1 MEGMK
6 AQDTLHFSYQ
16 ALRAY
21 PGRTALILLA
31 MCIGVAAIILLTSL
45 GEGARLYVIGQ
56 FQGLGSNLLLVMPG
70 RTETTGS
77 APPMLG
83 TTRDLTLDDALA
95 LQRSTAVKD
104 VAPII
109 FGAAPVSFEARERE
123 VSIMGS
129 TPALLSARQLELA
142 IGRPLPDTDP
152 RIATA
157 VCVLGATVWKELFA
171 NRNAL
176 GEWVRIGAARFRV
189 IGVMADKGQSLG
201 SNINDMVIIPVA
213 SARNLFNQPSL
224 FQIVVTA
231 ESHELLQQAKKDI
244 ETILRQRHDGE
255 DDVTVITQD
264 SLIGTFDN
272 ILSAL
277 TWALGGIAAI
287 SLVVAGILI
296 MNVMLVAVSQ
306 RKAEIGLLKALGA
319 PTTQVL
325 RLFLT
330 EATLLAAAGG
340 AIGLLLGLGGVVA
353 LNQAVPEFTAQPPL
367 WALVASVVITFI
379 TGLLFGSIPARQ
391 AARLDPVAALS
402 GR

>member
-1 MEGMK
+1 MK
-6 AQDTLHFSYQ
+6 PQDTLHFSYQ

-21 PGRTALILLA
+21 PGRTSLILLA

-45 GEGARLYVIGQ
+45 GEGARRYVIGQ

-70 RTETTGS
+70 RSETSG
-77 APPMLG
+77 AGVGLVG
-83 TTRDLTLDDALA
+83 TTRDLTLEDALA
-95 LQRSTAVKD
+95 LQRSPAIKD

-109 FGAAPVSFEARERE
+109 FGAAPVSYESLERE

-142 IGRPLPDTDP
+142 IGQPLPDTNP
-152 RIATA
+152 RIATS
-157 VCVLGATVWKELFA
+157 VCLLGETVWKELFA

-176 GEWVRIGAARFRV
+176 GEWVRIGEARFRV
-189 IGVMADKGQSLG
+189 IGVLAGKGQSLG
-201 SNINDMVIIPVA
+201 SNMSDMVIIPVA
-213 SARNLFNQPSL
+213 SARNLFNMPSL

-231 ESHELLQQAKKDI
+231 QSQEQLGQAQRDI
-244 ETILRQRHDGE
+244 ERILRQRHDGE
-255 DDVTVITQD
+255 EDVTVIRQD

-272 ILSAL
+272 ILGAI
-277 TWALGGIAAI
+277 TWALGGIAAV

-340 AIGLLLGLGGVVA
+340 AIGLLLGLAGVFA
-353 LNQAVPEFTAQPPL
+353 LNQAVPEFSAQPPL
-367 WALVASVVITFI
+367 WALIASVLITFI

>member
-1 MEGMK
+1 MK
-6 AQDTLHFSYQ
+6 PQDTLHFSYQ

-56 FQGLGSNLLLVMPG
+56 FQGLGSNLLIVLPG
-70 RTETTGS
+70 RSETTGG

-83 TTRDLTLDDALA
+83 TTPRDLTLDDALA
-95 LQRSTAVKD
+95 LQRSPAIKD

-109 FGAAPVSFEARERE
+109 LGAAPVAYESRERE
-123 VSIMGS
+123 VTIMGS
-129 TPALLSARQLELA
+129 TPALLSARQLDLA
-142 IGRPLPDTDP
+142 LGQSLPDTNP
-152 RIATA
+152 RVATA
-157 VCVLGATVWKELFA
+157 VCLLGETVWKELFG
-171 NRNAL
+171 NRPAL
-176 GEWVRIGAARFRV
+176 GAWVRIGESRFRV
-189 IGVMADKGQSLG
+189 IGVLAGKGQSLG
-201 SNINDMVIIPVA
+201 SDMSDMVVIPVA
-213 SARNLFNQPSL
+213 SARNLFNAPSL
-224 FQIVVTA
+224 FRIIVTA
-231 ESHELLQQAKKDI
+231 SSQGQLPQAKQDI
-244 ETILRQRHDGE
+244 DQIIRQRHDGE
-255 DDVTVITQD
+255 NDITIIAQD
-264 SLIGTFDN
+264 ALIGTFDN
-272 ILSAL
+272 ILGAL

-287 SLVVAGILI
+287 SLIVAGILI

-319 PTTQVL
+319 PTSQVL

-330 EATLLAAAGG
+330 EATLLASAGG
-340 AIGLLLGLGGVVA
+340 ALGLVLGLSGVLV
-353 LNQAVPEFTAQPPL
+353 LNQAVPDFSAQPPL
-367 WALVASVVITFI
+367 WALIASVLITFF

>member
-1 MEGMK
+1 MK
-6 AQDTLHFSYQ
+6 PQDTLHFSYR

-56 FQGLGSNLLLVMPG
+56 FQGLGSNLLIVLPG
-70 RTETTGS
+70 RSETTGG
-77 APPMLG
+77 APPLVG
-83 TTRDLTLDDALA
+83 TTPRDLTLDDALA
-95 LQRSTAVKD
+95 LQRSTAIKD

-109 FGAAPVSFEARERE
+109 LGAAPVSFDARERE
-123 VSIMGS
+123 VTIMGS

-142 IGRPLPDTDP
+142 IGQSLPDGNP
-152 RIATA
+152 RVATA
-157 VCVLGATVWKELFA
+157 VCLLGETVWKELFA

-176 GEWVRIGAARFRV
+176 GEWVRIGQTRFRV
-189 IGVMADKGQSLG
+189 IGILAGKGQSMG
-201 SNINDMVIIPVA
+201 SDMSDMVVIPVA
-213 SARNLFNQPSL
+213 SARNLFNAPSL
-224 FQIVVTA
+224 FRIIVTA
-231 ESHELLQQAKKDI
+231 ESKGQLEQAKQDI
-244 ETILRQRHDGE
+244 EHTISQRHDG
-255 DDVTVITQD
+255 DNDITIITQD

-272 ILSAL
+272 ILTAL
-277 TWALGGIAAI
+277 TWALGGIAAV
-287 SLVVAGILI
+287 SLIVAGILI

-319 PTTQVL
+319 PTSQVL

-330 EATLLAAAGG
+330 EATLLASAGG
-340 AIGLLLGLGGVVA
+340 MIGLLLGLGGVFV
-353 LNQAVPEFTAQPPL
+353 LNQAVPDFTAQPPL
-367 WALVASVVITFI
+367 WALIASVLITFI
-379 TGLLFGSIPARQ
+379 TGLVFGSIPAKQ

>member
-1 MEGMK
+1 MK
-6 AQDTLHFSYQ
+6 PRDTLHFSYQ

-56 FQGLGSNLLLVMPG
+56 FQGLGSNLLIVLPG
-70 RTETTGS
+70 RSETTGG
-77 APPMLG
+77 APPLIG
-83 TTRDLTLDDALA
+83 TTPRDLTLDDALA
-95 LQRSTAVKD
+95 LQRSPAIKE

-109 FGAAPVSFEARERE
+109 LGAAPVAYESRERE
-123 VSIMGS
+123 VTIMGS

-142 IGRPLPDTDP
+142 SGQSLPDSNP
-152 RIATA
+152 RVATA
-157 VCVLGATVWKELFA
+157 VCLLGETVWKELFA

-176 GEWVRIGAARFRV
+176 GEWVRIGGSRFRV
-189 IGVMADKGQSLG
+189 IGVLAGKGQSLG
-201 SNINDMVIIPVA
+201 SDMSDMVVIPVA
-213 SARNLFNQPSL
+213 SARNLFNAPSL
-224 FQIVVTA
+224 FRIIVTA
-231 ESHELLQQAKKDI
+231 ESQGQVAQATQDI
-244 ETILRQRHDGE
+244 ERIIRQRHDGE
-255 DDVTVITQD
+255 NDITIIAQD

-272 ILSAL
+272 ILRAL

-287 SLVVAGILI
+287 SLLVAGILI

-319 PTTQVL
+319 PTSQVL

-330 EATLLAAAGG
+330 EATLLASAGG
-340 AIGLLLGLGGVVA
+340 AIGLLLGLGGVLL
-353 LNQAVPEFTAQPPL
+353 LNQAVPDFSAQPPL
-367 WALVASVVITFI
+367 WALIAAVVITFL

>member
-1 MEGMK
+1 MK
-6 AQDTLHFSYQ
+6 PQDTLHFSYQ

-56 FQGLGSNLLLVMPG
+56 FQGLGSNLLIVLPG
-70 RTETTGS
+70 RSETTGG
-77 APPMLG
+77 APPLIG
-83 TTRDLTLDDALA
+83 TTPRDLTLDDALA
-95 LQRSTAVKD
+95 LQRSPAIKE

-109 FGAAPVSFEARERE
+109 LGAAPVAYESRERE
-123 VSIMGS
+123 VTIMGS
-129 TPALLSARQLELA
+129 TPSLLSARQLELA
-142 IGRPLPDTDP
+142 SGQSLPDSNP
-152 RIATA
+152 RVATA
-157 VCVLGATVWKELFA
+157 VCLLGETVWKELFA

-176 GEWVRIGAARFRV
+176 GEWVRIGGSRFRV
-189 IGVMADKGQSLG
+189 IGVLAGKGQSLG
-201 SNINDMVIIPVA
+201 SDMSDMVVIPVA
-213 SARNLFNQPSL
+213 SARNLFNAPSL
-224 FQIVVTA
+224 FRIIVTA
-231 ESHELLQQAKKDI
+231 ESQGQLAQATQDI
-244 ETILRQRHDGE
+244 ERIIRQRHDGE
-255 DDVTVITQD
+255 DDITIIAQD

-287 SLVVAGILI
+287 SLLVAGILI

-319 PTTQVL
+319 PTSQVL

-330 EATLLAAAGG
+330 EATLLASAGG
-340 AIGLLLGLGGVVA
+340 AIGLLLGLGGVLL
-353 LNQAVPEFTAQPPL
+353 LNQAVPDFSAQPPL
-367 WALVASVVITFI
+367 WALLASVLITFF

>member
-1 MEGMK
+1 MK
-6 AQDTLHFSYQ
+6 TADTFQFSYR

-56 FQGLGSNLLLVMPG
+56 FQGLGSNLLIVLPG
-70 RTETTGS
+70 RSETTGG

-83 TTRDLTLDDALA
+83 TTPRDLTLDDALT
-95 LQRSTAVKD
+95 LYRSPAIKD
-104 VAPII
+104 VAPIVI
-109 FGAAPVSFEARERE
+109 GAAPVAYNGLERE
-123 VSIMGS
+123 VTIMGS
-129 TPALLSARQLELA
+129 TPALLSARQLSLA
-142 IGRPLPDTDP
+142 NGQSLPATNP
-152 RIATA
+152 RVATA
-157 VCVLGATVWKELFA
+157 VCLLGETVWKELFA

-176 GEWVRIGAARFRV
+176 GEWVRIGQNRFRV
-189 IGVMADKGQSLG
+189 IGVLAGKGQSLG
-201 SNINDMVIIPVA
+201 TDMSDMVIIPVA
-213 SARNLFNQPSL
+213 SARNLFNAPSL
-224 FQIVVTA
+224 FRIVITA
-231 ESHELLQQAKKDI
+231 QSQEQLAQAKTDV
-244 ETILRQRHDGE
+244 ERILAQRHNGE
-255 DDVTVITQD
+255 NDVTVITQD

-306 RKAEIGLLKALGA
+306 RKAEIGLLKAIGA
-319 PTTQVL
+319 PTAQVL

-330 EATLLAAAGG
+330 EATLLASTGG
-340 AIGLLLGLGGVVA
+340 AIGLALGMGGVWV
-353 LNQAVPEFTAQPPL
+353 LNQFLPDFSVQPPL
-367 WALVASVVITFI
+367 WAVIASVVVTFL

-391 AARLDPVAALS
+391 AAQLDPVVALS

>member
-1 MEGMK
+1 MK
-6 AQDTLHFSYQ
+6 PQDTLHFSYQ

-56 FQGLGSNLLLVMPG
+56 FQGLGSNLLIVLPG
-70 RTETTGS
+70 RSETTGG
-77 APPMLG
+77 APPLIG
-83 TTRDLTLDDALA
+83 TTPRDLTLDDALA
-95 LQRSTAVKD
+95 LQRSPAIKE

-109 FGAAPVSFEARERE
+109 LGAAPVAYESRERE
-123 VSIMGS
+123 VTIMGS

-142 IGRPLPDTDP
+142 SGQSLPDSNP
-152 RIATA
+152 RVATA
-157 VCVLGATVWKELFA
+157 VCLLGETVWKELFA

-176 GEWVRIGAARFRV
+176 GEWVRIGGSRFRV
-189 IGVMADKGQSLG
+189 IGVLAGKGQSLG
-201 SNINDMVIIPVA
+201 SDMNDMVVIPVA
-213 SARNLFNQPSL
+213 SARNLFNAPSL
-224 FQIVVTA
+224 FRIIVTA
-231 ESHELLQQAKKDI
+231 ESQGQLAQATQDI
-244 ETILRQRHDGE
+244 ERIIRQRHDGE
-255 DDVTVITQD
+255 NDITIIAQD

-272 ILSAL
+272 ILRAL

-287 SLVVAGILI
+287 SLLVAGILI

-319 PTTQVL
+319 PTSQVL

-330 EATLLAAAGG
+330 EATLLASAGG
-340 AIGLLLGLGGVVA
+340 AIGLLLGLGGVLL
-353 LNQAVPEFTAQPPL
+353 LNQAIPDFSAQPPL
-367 WALVASVVITFI
+367 WALLAAVLITFF

>member
-1 MEGMK
+1 MK
-6 AQDTLHFSYQ
+6 ARDTLYFSYQ

-31 MCIGVAAIILLTSL
+31 MSIGVAAIILLTSL
-45 GEGARLYVIGQ
+45 GEGARRYVVSQ

-70 RTETTGS
+70 RTETVGG

-95 LQRSTAVKD
+95 LQRSSAIKD

-109 FGAAPVSFEARERE
+109 FGAAPVSYTSRERE

-129 TPALLSARQLELA
+129 TPALLHARQLELA
-142 IGRPLPDTDP
+142 IGQPLPDTNP
-152 RIATA
+152 RVATS
-157 VCVLGATVWKELFA
+157 VCLLGETVWKELFT

-176 GEWVRIGAARFRV
+176 GEWVRIGQSRFRV
-189 IGVMADKGQSLG
+189 IGVLAGKGQSLG
-201 SNINDMVIIPVA
+201 SNMNDMVIIPVA
-213 SARNLFNQPSL
+213 SARNLFNMPSL

-231 ESHELLQQAKKDI
+231 ENQDLLDQAKRDI
-244 ETILRQRHDGE
+244 ESILRQRHDG
-255 DDVTVITQD
+255 DNDVTVIRQD
-264 SLIGTFDN
+264 SLISTFDN

-287 SLVVAGILI
+287 SLIVAGILI

-325 RLFLT
+325 HLFLT
-330 EATLLAAAGG
+330 EATLLASAGG
-340 AIGLLLGLGGVVA
+340 SIGLLLGLGGVLI
-353 LNQAVPEFTAQPPL
+353 LNQSFPDFSTQPPL
-367 WALVASVVITFI
+367 WAVLASMLITFI

-391 AARLDPVAALS
+391 AAQLDPVAALS

>member
-1 MEGMK
+1 MK
-6 AQDTLHFSYQ
+6 PQDTLHFSYQ

-56 FQGLGSNLLLVMPG
+56 FQGLGSNLLIVLPG
-70 RTETTGS
+70 RSETTGG
-77 APPMLG
+77 APPLIG
-83 TTRDLTLDDALA
+83 TTPRDLTLDDALA
-95 LQRSTAVKD
+95 LQRSPAIKE

-109 FGAAPVSFEARERE
+109 LGAAPVAYASRERE
-123 VSIMGS
+123 VTIMGS

-142 IGRPLPDTDP
+142 SGQSLPDSNP
-152 RIATA
+152 RVATA
-157 VCVLGATVWKELFA
+157 VCLLGETVWKELFV

-176 GEWVRIGAARFRV
+176 GEWVRIGGSRFRV
-189 IGVMADKGQSLG
+189 IGVLAGKGQSLG
-201 SNINDMVIIPVA
+201 SDMSDMVVIPVA
-213 SARNLFNQPSL
+213 SARNLFNAPSL
-224 FQIVVTA
+224 FRIIVTA
-231 ESHELLQQAKKDI
+231 ESQGQLAQATQDI
-244 ETILRQRHDGE
+244 ERIIRQRHDGE
-255 DDVTVITQD
+255 NDITIIAQD

-272 ILSAL
+272 ILRAL

-287 SLVVAGILI
+287 SLLVAGILI

-319 PTTQVL
+319 PTSQVL

-330 EATLLAAAGG
+330 EATLLASAGG
-340 AIGLLLGLGGVVA
+340 AIGLLLGLGGVLL
-353 LNQAVPEFTAQPPL
+353 LNQAIPDFSAQPPL
-367 WALVASVVITFI
+367 WALLAAVLITFF

>member
-1 MEGMK
+1 MK
-6 AQDTLHFSYQ
+6 AQDTLQFSYH

-56 FQGLGSNLLLVMPG
+56 FQGLGSNLLIVLPG
-70 RTETTGS
+70 RSETTGA
-77 APPMLG
+77 APPLIG
-83 TTRDLTLDDALA
+83 TTPRDLTLDDALA
-95 LQRSTAVKD
+95 LQRSSAIKD

-109 FGAAPVSFEARERE
+109 IGAAPVSFEARERE
-123 VSIMGS
+123 VTIMGS

-142 IGRPLPDTDP
+142 IGQPLPDTNP
-152 RIATA
+152 RVASA
-157 VCVLGATVWKELFA
+157 VCLLGETVWKELFA

-176 GEWVRIGAARFRV
+176 GEWVRIGASRFRV
-189 IGVMADKGQSLG
+189 IGVLAGKGQSLG
-201 SNINDMVIIPVA
+201 SDMSDMVVIPVA
-213 SARNLFNQPSL
+213 SARNLFNAPSL
-224 FQIVVTA
+224 FRIIVTA
-231 ESHELLQQAKKDI
+231 ESQGQLEQAKQDI
-244 ETILRQRHDGE
+244 ETTIRQRHDGE
-255 DDVTVITQD
+255 NDITIISQD

-330 EATLLAAAGG
+330 EATLLASAGG
-340 AIGLLLGLGGVVA
+340 AIGLLLGLGGVFA
-353 LNQAVPEFTAQPPL
+353 LNQTFPEFTAQPPL
-367 WALVASVVITFI
+367 WALIASVVVTFV
-379 TGLLFGSIPARQ
+379 TGLAFGSIPARQ
-391 AARLDPVAALS
+391 AARLDPVAALA

>member
-1 MEGMK
+1 MK
-6 AQDTLHFSYQ
+6 PQDTLHFSYQ

-56 FQGLGSNLLLVMPG
+56 FQGLGSNLLIVLPG
-70 RTETTGS
+70 RSETTGG

-83 TTRDLTLDDALA
+83 TTPRDLTLDDALA
-95 LQRSTAVKD
+95 LQRSPAIKD

-109 FGAAPVSFEARERE
+109 LGAAPVAYESRERE
-123 VSIMGS
+123 VTIMGS
-129 TPALLSARQLELA
+129 TPALLSARQLDLA
-142 IGRPLPDTDP
+142 LGQSLPDTNP
-152 RIATA
+152 RVATA
-157 VCVLGATVWKELFA
+157 VCLLGETVWKELFG
-171 NRNAL
+171 NRPAL
-176 GEWVRIGAARFRV
+176 GAWVRIGESRFRV
-189 IGVMADKGQSLG
+189 IGVLAGKGQSLG
-201 SNINDMVIIPVA
+201 SDMSDMVVIPVA
-213 SARNLFNQPSL
+213 SARNLFNAPSL
-224 FQIVVTA
+224 FRIIVTA
-231 ESHELLQQAKKDI
+231 SSQGQLPQAEQDI
-244 ETILRQRHDGE
+244 EQIIRQRHDGE
-255 DDVTVITQD
+255 NDITIIAQD
-264 SLIGTFDN
+264 ALIGTFDN
-272 ILSAL
+272 ILGAL

-287 SLVVAGILI
+287 SLIVAGILI

-319 PTTQVL
+319 PTSQVL

-330 EATLLAAAGG
+330 EATLLASAGG
-340 AIGLLLGLGGVVA
+340 ALGLVLGLSGVLV
-353 LNQAVPEFTAQPPL
+353 LNQAVPDFSAQPPL
-367 WALVASVVITFI
+367 WALIASVLITFF

>member
-1 MEGMK
+1 MK
-6 AQDTLHFSYQ
+6 PQDTLHFSYQ

-56 FQGLGSNLLLVMPG
+56 FQGLGSNLLIVLPG
-70 RTETTGS
+70 RSETTGG

-83 TTRDLTLDDALA
+83 TTPRDLTLDDALA
-95 LQRSTAVKD
+95 LQRSPAIKD

-109 FGAAPVSFEARERE
+109 LGAAPVAYESRERE
-123 VSIMGS
+123 VTIMGS
-129 TPALLSARQLELA
+129 TPALLSARQLDLA
-142 IGRPLPDTDP
+142 LGQSLPDTNP
-152 RIATA
+152 RVATA
-157 VCVLGATVWKELFA
+157 VCLLGETVWKELFG
-171 NRNAL
+171 NRPAL
-176 GEWVRIGAARFRV
+176 GAWVRIGESRFRV
-189 IGVMADKGQSLG
+189 IGVLAGKGQSLG
-201 SNINDMVIIPVA
+201 SDMSDMVVIPVA
-213 SARNLFNQPSL
+213 SARNLFNAPSL
-224 FQIVVTA
+224 FRIIVTA
-231 ESHELLQQAKKDI
+231 SSQGQLPQAEQDI
-244 ETILRQRHDGE
+244 EQIIRQRHDGE
-255 DDVTVITQD
+255 NDITIIAQD

-272 ILSAL
+272 ILGAL

-287 SLVVAGILI
+287 SLIVAGILI

-319 PTTQVL
+319 PTSQVL

-330 EATLLAAAGG
+330 EATLLASAGG
-340 AIGLLLGLGGVVA
+340 ALGLVLGLGGVLV
-353 LNQAVPEFTAQPPL
+353 LNQAVPDFSAQPPL
-367 WALVASVVITFI
+367 WALIASVLITFF

>member
-1 MEGMK
+1 MK
-6 AQDTLHFSYQ
+6 PQDTLHFSYQ

-56 FQGLGSNLLLVMPG
+56 FQGLGSNLLIVLPG
-70 RTETTGS
+70 RSETTGG

-83 TTRDLTLDDALA
+83 TTPRDLTLDDALA
-95 LQRSTAVKD
+95 LQHSPAIKD

-109 FGAAPVSFEARERE
+109 LGAAPVAYESRERE
-123 VSIMGS
+123 VTIMGS
-129 TPALLSARQLELA
+129 TPALLSARQLDLA
-142 IGRPLPDTDP
+142 LGQSLPDTNP
-152 RIATA
+152 RVATA
-157 VCVLGATVWKELFA
+157 VCLLGETVWKELFG
-171 NRNAL
+171 NRPAL
-176 GEWVRIGAARFRV
+176 GTWVRIGESRFRV
-189 IGVMADKGQSLG
+189 IGVLAGKGQSLG
-201 SNINDMVIIPVA
+201 SDMSDMVVIPVA
-213 SARNLFNQPSL
+213 SARNLFNAPSL
-224 FQIVVTA
+224 FRIIVTA
-231 ESHELLQQAKKDI
+231 SSQGQLPQAEQDI
-244 ETILRQRHDGE
+244 EQIIRQRHDGE
-255 DDVTVITQD
+255 NDITIIAQD

-272 ILSAL
+272 ILGAL

-287 SLVVAGILI
+287 SLIVAGILI

-319 PTTQVL
+319 PTSQVL

-330 EATLLAAAGG
+330 EATLLASAGG
-340 AIGLLLGLGGVVA
+340 AIGLLLGLGGVFA
-353 LNQAVPEFTAQPPL
+353 LNQSVPEFSAQPPL
-367 WALVASVVITFI
+367 WALIASVLITFF

>member
-1 MEGMK
+1 MK
-6 AQDTLHFSYQ
+6 PQDTLHFSYQ

-56 FQGLGSNLLLVMPG
+56 FQGLGSNLLIVLPG
-70 RTETTGS
+70 RSETTGG

-83 TTRDLTLDDALA
+83 TTPRDLTLDDALA
-95 LQRSTAVKD
+95 LQRSPAIKD

-109 FGAAPVSFEARERE
+109 LGAAPVAYESRERE
-123 VSIMGS
+123 VTIMGS
-129 TPALLSARQLELA
+129 TPALLSARQLDLA
-142 IGRPLPDTDP
+142 LGQSLPDTNP
-152 RIATA
+152 RVATA
-157 VCVLGATVWKELFA
+157 VCLLGETVWKELFG
-171 NRNAL
+171 NRPAL
-176 GEWVRIGAARFRV
+176 GAWVRIGESRFRV
-189 IGVMADKGQSLG
+189 IGVLAGKGQSLG
-201 SNINDMVIIPVA
+201 SDMSDMVVIPVA
-213 SARNLFNQPSL
+213 SARNLFNAPSL
-224 FQIVVTA
+224 FRIIVTA
-231 ESHELLQQAKKDI
+231 SSQGQLPQAEQDI
-244 ETILRQRHDGE
+244 EQIIRQRHDGE
-255 DDVTVITQD
+255 NDITIIAQD

-272 ILSAL
+272 ILGAL

-287 SLVVAGILI
+287 SLIVAGILI

-319 PTTQVL
+319 PTSQVL

-330 EATLLAAAGG
+330 EATLLASAGG
-340 AIGLLLGLGGVVA
+340 AIGLLLGLGGVFV
-353 LNQAVPEFTAQPPL
+353 LNQAVPDFSAQPPL
-367 WALVASVVITFI
+367 WALIASVLITFL

>member
-1 MEGMK
+1 MK
-6 AQDTLHFSYQ
+6 PQDTLHFSYQ

-56 FQGLGSNLLLVMPG
+56 FQGLGSNLLIVLPG
-70 RTETTGS
+70 RSETTGG

-83 TTRDLTLDDALA
+83 TTPRDLTLDDALA
-95 LQRSTAVKD
+95 LQRSPAIKD

-109 FGAAPVSFEARERE
+109 LGAAPVAYESRERE
-123 VSIMGS
+123 VTIMGS
-129 TPALLSARQLELA
+129 TPALLSARQLDLA
-142 IGRPLPDTDP
+142 LGQSLPDTNP
-152 RIATA
+152 RVATA
-157 VCVLGATVWKELFA
+157 VCLLGETVWKELFG
-171 NRNAL
+171 NRPAL
-176 GEWVRIGAARFRV
+176 GAWVRIGESRFRV
-189 IGVMADKGQSLG
+189 IGVLAGKGQSLG
-201 SNINDMVIIPVA
+201 SDMSDMVVIPVA
-213 SARNLFNQPSL
+213 SARNLFNAPSL
-224 FQIVVTA
+224 FRIIVTA
-231 ESHELLQQAKKDI
+231 SSQGQLPQAEQDI
-244 ETILRQRHDGE
+244 EQIIRQRHDGE
-255 DDVTVITQD
+255 NDITIIAQD

-272 ILSAL
+272 ILGAL

-287 SLVVAGILI
+287 SLIVAGILI

-319 PTTQVL
+319 PTSQVL

-330 EATLLAAAGG
+330 EATLLASAGG
-340 AIGLLLGLGGVVA
+340 AIGLLLGLGGVFA
-353 LNQAVPEFTAQPPL
+353 LNQAVPEFSAQPPL
-367 WALVASVVITFI
+367 WALIASVLITFF

>member
-1 MEGMK
+1 MK
-6 AQDTLHFSYQ
+6 PQDTLHFSYQ

-56 FQGLGSNLLLVMPG
+56 FQGLGSNLLIVLPG
-70 RTETTGS
+70 RSETTGG

-83 TTRDLTLDDALA
+83 TTPRDLTLDDALA
-95 LQRSTAVKD
+95 LQRSPAIKD

-109 FGAAPVSFEARERE
+109 LGAAPVAYESRERE
-123 VSIMGS
+123 VTIMGS
-129 TPALLSARQLELA
+129 TPALLSARQLDLA
-142 IGRPLPDTDP
+142 LGQSLPDTNP
-152 RIATA
+152 RAATA
-157 VCVLGATVWKELFA
+157 VCLLGETVWKELFG
-171 NRNAL
+171 NRPAL
-176 GEWVRIGAARFRV
+176 GAWVRIGESRFRV
-189 IGVMADKGQSLG
+189 IGVLAGKGQSLG
-201 SNINDMVIIPVA
+201 SDMSDMVVIPVA
-213 SARNLFNQPSL
+213 SARNLFNAPSL
-224 FQIVVTA
+224 FRIIVTA
-231 ESHELLQQAKKDI
+231 SSQGQLPQAKQDI
-244 ETILRQRHDGE
+244 DQIIRQRHDGE
-255 DDVTVITQD
+255 NDITIIAQD
-264 SLIGTFDN
+264 ALIGTFDN
-272 ILSAL
+272 ILGAL

-287 SLVVAGILI
+287 SLIVAGILI

-319 PTTQVL
+319 PTSQVL

-330 EATLLAAAGG
+330 EATLLASAGG
-340 AIGLLLGLGGVVA
+340 ALGLVLGLSGVLV
-353 LNQAVPEFTAQPPL
+353 LNQAVPDFSAQPPL
-367 WALVASVVITFI
+367 WALIASVLITFF

>member
-1 MEGMK
+1 MK
-6 AQDTLHFSYQ
+6 AQDTLQFSYH

-21 PGRTALILLA
+21 PARTLLILLA
-31 MCIGVAAIILLTSL
+31 MCIGVAAIILLTAL
-45 GEGARLYVIGQ
+45 GEGARLYVVGQ

-70 RTETTGS
+70 RTETTGG

-83 TTRDLTLDDALA
+83 TTPRDLTLDDALA
-95 LQRSTAVKD
+95 LQRSPAVKD

-109 FGAAPVSFEARERE
+109 FGAAPVSYESRERE

-142 IGRPLPDTDP
+142 IGQPLPDTNP
-152 RIATA
+152 RVATA
-157 VCVLGATVWKELFA
+157 VCLLGETVWKELFA

-189 IGVMADKGQSLG
+189 IGVLADKGQSLG
-201 SNINDMVIIPVA
+201 SNLNDMVIIPVA
-213 SARNLFNQPSL
+213 SARNLFNMPSL

-231 ESHELLQQAKKDI
+231 ESQPLLAQAKRDI

-255 DDVTVITQD
+255 EDVTVITQD

-287 SLVVAGILI
+287 SLLVAGILI

-330 EATLLAAAGG
+330 EATLLASLGG
-340 AIGLLLGLGGVVA
+340 AIGLLLGLGGVFA
-353 LNQAVPEFTAQPPL
+353 LNQAFPAFTAQPPL
-367 WALVASVVITFI
+367 WALLAAVIITFI

>member
-1 MEGMK
+1 MK
-6 AQDTLHFSYQ
+6 PQDTLHFSYQ

-31 MCIGVAAIILLTSL
+31 MCIGVTAIILLTSL

-70 RTETTGS
+70 RTETTGA
-77 APPMLG
+77 APPIVG
-83 TTRDLTLDDALA
+83 TTPRDLTLDDALA
-95 LQRSTAVKD
+95 LERSSAIKD

-109 FGAAPVSFEARERE
+109 FGAAPVSYESRERE

-142 IGRPLPDTDP
+142 IGRPLPDTNP
-152 RIATA
+152 RVATS
-157 VCVLGATVWKELFA
+157 VCLLGETVWKELFA
-171 NRNAL
+171 SRNAL
-176 GEWVRIGAARFRV
+176 GEWVRIGQARFRV
-189 IGVMADKGQSLG
+189 IGVMAGKGQSLG
-201 SNINDMVIIPVA
+201 SNMNDMVIIPVA

-231 ESHELLQQAKKDI
+231 KGQELLDQAKTDI

-255 DDVTVITQD
+255 DDVTVIRQD
-264 SLIGTFDN
+264 SLLSTFDN
-272 ILSAL
+272 ILGAL
-277 TWALGGIAAI
+277 TGALGGIAAI

-319 PTTQVL
+319 PTSQVL

-330 EATLLAAAGG
+330 EATLLATAGG
-340 AIGLLLGLGGVVA
+340 VIGLLLGLLGVFI
-353 LNQAVPEFTAQPPL
+353 LNQAVPDFSAQPPV
-367 WALVASVVITFI
+367 WALIASILITFI

>member
-1 MEGMK
+1 MK
-6 AQDTLHFSYQ
+6 PQDTLHFSYQ

-45 GEGARLYVIGQ
+45 GEGARLYVVSQ

-70 RTETTGS
+70 RTETTGGT
-77 APPMLG
+77 PPILG
-83 TTRDLTLDDALA
+83 TTPRDLTLDDALA
-95 LQRSTAVKD
+95 LERSSAVKD

-109 FGAAPVSFEARERE
+109 FGAAPVSYQSLERE

-142 IGRPLPDTDP
+142 IGRPLPNTNP
-152 RIATA
+152 RVATS
-157 VCVLGATVWKELFA
+157 VCLLGETVWKELFG
-171 NRNAL
+171 NHNAL
-176 GEWVRIGAARFRV
+176 GEWVRIGQARFRV
-189 IGVMADKGQSLG
+189 IGVMAGKGQSLG
-201 SNINDMVIIPVA
+201 SNMNDMVIIPVA
-213 SARNLFNQPSL
+213 SARNLFDQPSL

-231 ESHELLQQAKKDI
+231 KSQELLDQAKTDI

-255 DDVTVITQD
+255 DDVTVIRQD
-264 SLIGTFDN
+264 SLISTFDN
-272 ILSAL
+272 ILGAL
-277 TWALGGIAAI
+277 TAALGGIAAI
-287 SLVVAGILI
+287 SLIVAGILI

-340 AIGLLLGLGGVVA
+340 TIGLLLGLAGVFI
-353 LNQAVPEFTAQPPL
+353 LNQAVPDFSAQPPV
-367 WALVASVVITFI
+367 WALIASILITFI

>member
-1 MEGMK
+1 MK
-6 AQDTLHFSYQ
+6 PQDTLHFSYQ

-56 FQGLGSNLLLVMPG
+56 FQGLGSNLLIVLPG
-70 RTETTGS
+70 RSETTGG

-83 TTRDLTLDDALA
+83 TTPRDLTLDDALA
-95 LQRSTAVKD
+95 LQRSPAIKD

-109 FGAAPVSFEARERE
+109 LGAAPVAYESRERE
-123 VSIMGS
+123 VTIMGS
-129 TPALLSARQLELA
+129 TPALLSARQLDLA
-142 IGRPLPDTDP
+142 LGQSLPDTNP
-152 RIATA
+152 RVATA
-157 VCVLGATVWKELFA
+157 VCLLGETVWKELFG
-171 NRNAL
+171 NRPAL
-176 GEWVRIGAARFRV
+176 GAWVRIGESRFRV
-189 IGVMADKGQSLG
+189 IGVLAGKGQSLG
-201 SNINDMVIIPVA
+201 SDMSDMVVIPVA
-213 SARNLFNQPSL
+213 SARNLFNAPSL
-224 FQIVVTA
+224 FRIIVTA
-231 ESHELLQQAKKDI
+231 SSQGQLPQAEQDI
-244 ETILRQRHDGE
+244 EQIIRQRHDGE
-255 DDVTVITQD
+255 NDITIIAQD

-272 ILSAL
+272 ILGAL

-287 SLVVAGILI
+287 SLIVAGILI

-319 PTTQVL
+319 PTSQVL

-330 EATLLAAAGG
+330 EATLLASAGG
-340 AIGLLLGLGGVVA
+340 VIGLLLGLGGVFV
-353 LNQAVPEFTAQPPL
+353 LNQAVPDFSAQPPL
-367 WALVASVVITFI
+367 WALIASVLITFF

>member
-1 MEGMK
+1 MK
-6 AQDTLHFSYQ
+6 PQDTLHFSYQ

-56 FQGLGSNLLLVMPG
+56 FQGLGSNLLIVLPG
-70 RTETTGS
+70 RSETTGG

-83 TTRDLTLDDALA
+83 TTPRDLTLDDALA
-95 LQRSTAVKD
+95 LQRSPAIKD

-109 FGAAPVSFEARERE
+109 LGAAPVAYESRERE
-123 VSIMGS
+123 VTIMGS
-129 TPALLSARQLELA
+129 TPALLSARQLDLA
-142 IGRPLPDTDP
+142 LGQSLPDTNP
-152 RIATA
+152 RVATA
-157 VCVLGATVWKELFA
+157 VCLLGETVWKELFG
-171 NRNAL
+171 NRPAL
-176 GEWVRIGAARFRV
+176 GAWVRIGESRFRV
-189 IGVMADKGQSLG
+189 IGVLAGKGQSLG
-201 SNINDMVIIPVA
+201 SDMSDMVVIPVA
-213 SARNLFNQPSL
+213 SARNLFNAPSL
-224 FQIVVTA
+224 FRIIVTA
-231 ESHELLQQAKKDI
+231 SSQGQLPQAEQDI
-244 ETILRQRHDGE
+244 EQIIRQRHDGE
-255 DDVTVITQD
+255 NDITIIAQD

-272 ILSAL
+272 ILGAL

-287 SLVVAGILI
+287 SLIVAGILI

-319 PTTQVL
+319 PTSQVL

-330 EATLLAAAGG
+330 EATLLASAGG
-340 AIGLLLGLGGVVA
+340 ALGLVLGLSGVLV
-353 LNQAVPEFTAQPPL
+353 LNQAVPDFSAQPPL
-367 WALVASVVITFI
+367 WALIASVLITFF

>member
-1 MEGMK
+1 MRP
-6 AQDTLHFSYQ
+6 QDTLHFSYQ

-56 FQGLGSNLLLVMPG
+56 FQGLGSNLLIVLPG
-70 RTETTGS
+70 RSETTGG

-83 TTRDLTLDDALA
+83 TTPRDLTLDDALA
-95 LQRSTAVKD
+95 LQRSSAIKD
-104 VAPII
+104 IAPII
-109 FGAAPVSFEARERE
+109 IGAAPVGYESRERE
-123 VSIMGS
+123 VTIMGS
-129 TPALLSARQLELA
+129 TPALLSARQLDLA
-142 IGRPLPDTDP
+142 LGQSLPDTNP
-152 RIATA
+152 RVATA
-157 VCVLGATVWKELFA
+157 VCLLGETVWKELFG
-171 NRNAL
+171 NRPAL
-176 GEWVRIGAARFRV
+176 GAWVRIGESRFRV
-189 IGVMADKGQSLG
+189 IGVLAGKGQSLG
-201 SNINDMVIIPVA
+201 SDMSDMVVIPVA
-213 SARNLFNQPSL
+213 SARNLFNAPSL
-224 FQIVVTA
+224 FRIIVTA
-231 ESHELLQQAKKDI
+231 SSQGQLPQAEQDI
-244 ETILRQRHDGE
+244 EQIIRQRHDGE
-255 DDVTVITQD
+255 NDITIIAQD

-272 ILSAL
+272 ILGAL

-287 SLVVAGILI
+287 SLIVAGILI

-319 PTTQVL
+319 PTSQVL

-330 EATLLAAAGG
+330 EATLLASAGG
-340 AIGLLLGLGGVVA
+340 AIGLLLGLGGVFA
-353 LNQAVPEFTAQPPL
+353 LNQAVPDFSAQPPL
-367 WALVASVVITFI
+367 WALIASVLITFL

>member
-1 MEGMK
+1 MK
-6 AQDTLHFSYQ
+6 PQDTLHFSYQ

-56 FQGLGSNLLLVMPG
+56 FQGLGSNLLIVLPG
-70 RTETTGS
+70 RSETTGG

-83 TTRDLTLDDALA
+83 TTPRDLTLDDALA
-95 LQRSTAVKD
+95 LQRSPAIKD

-109 FGAAPVSFEARERE
+109 LGAAPVAYESRERE
-123 VSIMGS
+123 VTIMGS
-129 TPALLSARQLELA
+129 TPALLSARQLDLA
-142 IGRPLPDTDP
+142 LGQSLPDTNP
-152 RIATA
+152 RVATA
-157 VCVLGATVWKELFA
+157 VCLLGETVWKELFG
-171 NRNAL
+171 NRPAL
-176 GEWVRIGAARFRV
+176 GAWVRIGESRFRV
-189 IGVMADKGQSLG
+189 IGVLAGKGQSLG
-201 SNINDMVIIPVA
+201 SDMSDMVVIPVA
-213 SARNLFNQPSL
+213 SARNLFNAPSL
-224 FQIVVTA
+224 FRIIVTA
-231 ESHELLQQAKKDI
+231 SSQGQLPQAEQDI
-244 ETILRQRHDGE
+244 EQIIRQRHDGE
-255 DDVTVITQD
+255 NDITIIAQD

-272 ILSAL
+272 ILGAL

-287 SLVVAGILI
+287 SLIVAGILI

-319 PTTQVL
+319 PTSQVL

-330 EATLLAAAGG
+330 EATLLASAGG
-340 AIGLLLGLGGVVA
+340 AIGLLLGLGGVFA
-353 LNQAVPEFTAQPPL
+353 LNQVVPEFSAQPPL
-367 WALVASVVITFI
+367 WALIASVLITFF

>member
-1 MEGMK
+1 MK
-6 AQDTLHFSYQ
+6 PQDTLHFSYQ

-56 FQGLGSNLLLVMPG
+56 FQGLGSNLLIVLPG
-70 RTETTGS
+70 RSETTGG

-83 TTRDLTLDDALA
+83 TTPRDLTLDDALA
-95 LQRSTAVKD
+95 LQRSPAIKD

-109 FGAAPVSFEARERE
+109 LGAAPVAYESRERE
-123 VSIMGS
+123 VTIMGS
-129 TPALLSARQLELA
+129 TPALLSARQLDLA
-142 IGRPLPDTDP
+142 LGQSLPDTNP
-152 RIATA
+152 RVATA
-157 VCVLGATVWKELFA
+157 VCLLGETVWKELFG
-171 NRNAL
+171 NRPAL
-176 GEWVRIGAARFRV
+176 GAWVRIGESRFRV
-189 IGVMADKGQSLG
+189 IGVLAGKGQSLG
-201 SNINDMVIIPVA
+201 SDMSDMVVIPVA
-213 SARNLFNQPSL
+213 SARNLFNAPSL
-224 FQIVVTA
+224 FRIIITA
-231 ESHELLQQAKKDI
+231 SSQGQLPQAEQDI
-244 ETILRQRHDGE
+244 EQIIRQRHDGE
-255 DDVTVITQD
+255 NDITIIAQD

-272 ILSAL
+272 ILGAL

-287 SLVVAGILI
+287 SLIVAGILI

-319 PTTQVL
+319 PTSQVL

-330 EATLLAAAGG
+330 EATLLASAGG
-340 AIGLLLGLGGVVA
+340 AIGLLLGLGGVFA
-353 LNQAVPEFTAQPPL
+353 LNQAVPEFSAQPPL
-367 WALVASVVITFI
+367 WALIASVLITFF

>member
-1 MEGMK
+1 MK
-6 AQDTLHFSYQ
+6 PQDTLHFSYQ

-56 FQGLGSNLLLVMPG
+56 FQGLGSNLLIVLPG
-70 RTETTGS
+70 RSETTGG

-83 TTRDLTLDDALA
+83 TTPRDLTLDDALA
-95 LQRSTAVKD
+95 LQRSPAIKD

-109 FGAAPVSFEARERE
+109 LGAAPVAYESRERE
-123 VSIMGS
+123 VTIMGS
-129 TPALLSARQLELA
+129 TPALLSARQLDLA
-142 IGRPLPDTDP
+142 LGQSLPDTNP
-152 RIATA
+152 RVATA
-157 VCVLGATVWKELFA
+157 VCLLGETVWKELFG
-171 NRNAL
+171 NRPAL
-176 GEWVRIGAARFRV
+176 GAWVRIGESRFRV
-189 IGVMADKGQSLG
+189 IGVLAGKGQSLG
-201 SNINDMVIIPVA
+201 SDMSDMVVIPVA
-213 SARNLFNQPSL
+213 SARNLFNAPSL
-224 FQIVVTA
+224 FRIIVTA
-231 ESHELLQQAKKDI
+231 SSQGQLPQAEQDI
-244 ETILRQRHDGE
+244 EQIIRQRHDDE
-255 DDVTVITQD
+255 NDITIIAQD

-272 ILSAL
+272 ILGAL

-287 SLVVAGILI
+287 SLIVAGILI

-319 PTTQVL
+319 PTSQVL

-330 EATLLAAAGG
+330 EATLLASAGG
-340 AIGLLLGLGGVVA
+340 AIGLLLGLGGVFV
-353 LNQAVPEFTAQPPL
+353 LNQAVPDFSAQPPL
-367 WALVASVVITFI
+367 WALIASVLITFF

>member
-1 MEGMK
+1 MQP
-6 AQDTLHFSYQ
+6 QDTLRFSYQ

-56 FQGLGSNLLLVMPG
+56 FQGLGSNLLIVLPG
-70 RTETTGS
+70 RSETTGG
-77 APPMLG
+77 APPLLG
-83 TTRDLTLDDALA
+83 TTPRDLTLDDALA
-95 LQRSTAVKD
+95 LKRSPAIKD

-109 FGAAPVSFEARERE
+109 LGAAPVGYESRERE
-123 VSIMGS
+123 VTIMGS
-129 TPALLSARQLELA
+129 TPALLSARQLDLA
-142 IGRPLPDTDP
+142 LGQALPDTNP
-152 RIATA
+152 RVASA
-157 VCVLGATVWKELFA
+157 VCLLGETVWKELFA
-171 NRNAL
+171 SHNAL
-176 GEWVRIGAARFRV
+176 GEWVRIGESRFRV
-189 IGVMADKGQSLG
+189 IGVLAGKGQSLG
-201 SNINDMVIIPVA
+201 SDMSDMVVIPVA
-213 SARNLFNQPSL
+213 SARNLFNAPSL
-224 FQIVVTA
+224 FRIIITA
-231 ESHELLQQAKKDI
+231 TSQGQLEQAKQDVDRI
-244 ETILRQRHDGE
+244 IRQRHDGE
-255 DDVTVITQD
+255 NDITIIAQD

-272 ILSAL
+272 ILGAL

-287 SLVVAGILI
+287 SLIVAGILI

-319 PTTQVL
+319 PTSQVL

-330 EATLLAAAGG
+330 EATLLASAGG
-340 AIGLLLGLGGVVA
+340 AIGLLLGLGGVLV
-353 LNQAVPEFTAQPPL
+353 LNQAVPDFSAQPPL
-367 WALVASVVITFI
+367 WALLASVLITFF

>member
-1 MEGMK
+1 MK
-6 AQDTLHFSYQ
+6 PQDTLYFSYH

-21 PGRTALILLA
+21 PTRTVLILLA
-31 MCIGVAAIILLTSL
+31 MCIGVAAIILLTAL
-45 GEGARLYVIGQ
+45 GEGARRYVIGQ

-70 RTETTGS
+70 RTETTGG

-83 TTRDLTLDDALA
+83 TTPRDLTLDDALA
-95 LQRSTAVKD
+95 LQRSTAIDD

-109 FGAAPVSFEARERE
+109 FGAAPVAYAARERE

-129 TPALLSARQLELA
+129 TPALLSARQLALA
-142 IGRPLPDTDP
+142 SGQPLPDTNP
-152 RIATA
+152 RVATA
-157 VCVLGATVWKELFA
+157 VCLLGETVAQELFA
-171 NRNAL
+171 NRNPL

-189 IGVMADKGQSLG
+189 IGVLADKGQSLG

-213 SARNLFNQPSL
+213 SARNLFNMPSL

-231 ESHELLQQAKKDI
+231 NSQELLPQAKRDI

-255 DDVTVITQD
+255 DDVTVISQD

-330 EATLLAAAGG
+330 EATLLASLGG
-340 AIGLLLGLGGVVA
+340 GVGLLLGLGGVFA
-353 LNQAVPEFTAQPPL
+353 LNQAFPDFTAQPPL
-367 WALVASVVITFI
+367 WALITSVIITFV

>member
-1 MEGMK
+1 MK
-6 AQDTLHFSYQ
+6 PQDTLHFSYQ

-56 FQGLGSNLLLVMPG
+56 FQGLGSNLLIVLPG
-70 RTETTGS
+70 RSETTGG

-83 TTRDLTLDDALA
+83 TTPRDLTLDDALA
-95 LQRSTAVKD
+95 LQRSPAIKD

-109 FGAAPVSFEARERE
+109 LGAAPVAYESRERE
-123 VSIMGS
+123 VTIMGS
-129 TPALLSARQLELA
+129 TPALLSARQLDLA
-142 IGRPLPDTDP
+142 LGQSLPDTNP
-152 RIATA
+152 RVATA
-157 VCVLGATVWKELFA
+157 VCLLGETVWKELFG
-171 NRNAL
+171 NRPAL
-176 GEWVRIGAARFRV
+176 GAWVRIGESRFRV
-189 IGVMADKGQSLG
+189 IGVLAGKGQSLG
-201 SNINDMVIIPVA
+201 SDMSDMVVIPVA
-213 SARNLFNQPSL
+213 SARNLFNAPSL
-224 FQIVVTA
+224 FRIIVTA
-231 ESHELLQQAKKDI
+231 SSQGQLSQAEQDI
-244 ETILRQRHDGE
+244 EQIIRQRHDGE
-255 DDVTVITQD
+255 NDITIIAQD

-272 ILSAL
+272 ILGAL

-287 SLVVAGILI
+287 SLIVAGILI

-319 PTTQVL
+319 PTSQVL

-330 EATLLAAAGG
+330 EATLLASTGG
-340 AIGLLLGLGGVVA
+340 AIGLLLGLGGVFA
-353 LNQAVPEFTAQPPL
+353 LNQAVPEFSAQPPL
-367 WALVASVVITFI
+367 WALIASVLITFF

>member
-1 MEGMK
+1 MK
-6 AQDTLHFSYQ
+6 PQDTLHFSYQ

-56 FQGLGSNLLLVMPG
+56 FQGLGSNLLIVLPG
-70 RTETTGS
+70 RSETTGG

-83 TTRDLTLDDALA
+83 TTPRDLTLDDALA
-95 LQRSTAVKD
+95 LQRSPAIKD

-109 FGAAPVSFEARERE
+109 LGAAPVAYESRERE
-123 VSIMGS
+123 VTIMGS
-129 TPALLSARQLELA
+129 TPALLSARQLDLA
-142 IGRPLPDTDP
+142 LGQSLPDTNP
-152 RIATA
+152 RVATA
-157 VCVLGATVWKELFA
+157 VCLLGETVWKELFG
-171 NRNAL
+171 NRPAL
-176 GEWVRIGAARFRV
+176 GAWVRIGESRFRV
-189 IGVMADKGQSLG
+189 IGVLAGKGQSLG
-201 SNINDMVIIPVA
+201 SDMSDMVVIPVA
-213 SARNLFNQPSL
+213 SARNLFNAPSL
-224 FQIVVTA
+224 FRIIVTA
-231 ESHELLQQAKKDI
+231 SSQGQLPQAEQDI
-244 ETILRQRHDGE
+244 EQIIRQRHDDE
-255 DDVTVITQD
+255 NDITIIAQD

-272 ILSAL
+272 ILGAL

-287 SLVVAGILI
+287 SLIVAGILI

-319 PTTQVL
+319 PTSQVL

-330 EATLLAAAGG
+330 EATLLASAGG
-340 AIGLLLGLGGVVA
+340 AIGLLLGLGGVFA
-353 LNQAVPEFTAQPPL
+353 LNQAVPEFSAQPPL
-367 WALVASVVITFI
+367 WALIASVLITFF

>member
-1 MEGMK
+1 MK

-31 MCIGVAAIILLTSL
+31 MCISVAAIILLTSL

-95 LQRSTAVKD
+95 LQRSTAIKD

-129 TPALLSARQLELA
+129 TPALLNARQLELA

-157 VCVLGATVWKELFA
+157 VCVLGETVWKELFA

-176 GEWVRIGAARFRV
+176 GKWVRIGAARFRV

-231 ESHELLQQAKKDI
+231 ESRELLQQAKKDI

-272 ILSAL
+272 ILSSL

-367 WALVASVVITFI
+367 WALIASVVITFI